1 MDDSMIKEG
10 LVLVH
15 GKGADN
21 RPLFYNH
28 SQVFNRDLSL
38 VVLKSFII
46 QEKRKTESNP
56 KLGKFVG
63 VNILE
68 TLAATGIRGIRYL
81 KELGDLVNLVTFND
95 LDRNSAEMIVKNAN
109 LNDVEKSK
117 FRVMCCDANLLS
129 SIFTPPPDVAK
140 YFQMAG
146 NIFRIPAGTLNVFT
160 DILKEFNKTVDAFLK
175 IVSVSDLEHKE
186 AESDTDDATI
196 NGEGVSRE
204 SYRNIVDVIDLDPYS
219 SATGFI
225 DSAVRSVRSGGILLI
240 TSTDMPTLC
249 GNNPLVSFY
258 KYGGTSFKSPF
269 CHELS
274 LRTLLYSVML
284 TASRYKRIIKPLL
297 SCSVDFYVRV
307 VVQVKYFPEECKK
320 VASNAG
326 LVLMCVQCHSYRIVN
341 LCEDFVFDSNSRNG
355 SEEKNKNDESY
366 ENAAESEQNKV
377 HKQRKRKH
385 KRPMITSNFAK
396 VCEECGGRMKVGG
409 PIYIG
414 PLHDKPFVE
423 NCIKLNGQIF
433 KTNDKKRR
441 KKECKEDE
449 VGESEEVNDEN
460 AVKDESLMNE
470 ENSINGN
477 VVNDDGDNEE
487 GMGEVEE
494 HDNPHLTGVT
504 MAKRIRGLLIS
515 IKEELDVPMFYSV
528 SDLCQIWNLST
539 ISPIVFKKVLENMG
553 YNASNFHRDPN
564 SIKTDAPN
572 HVVMDIIRTHAKNS
586 QKVPKH
592 EFFNREIDTL
602 GIDLDLKINR
612 VKQVPRWIP
621 NPTSHWG
628 PKKKHRTCSSS
639 IKS

>member
-15 GKGADN
+15 GKGTDN
-21 RPLFYNH
+21 KPLFYNH

-38 VVLKSFII
+38 IVLKSFII
-46 QEKRKTESNP
+46 QEKRKTGWLSVDYKFVESNP

-95 LDRNSAEMIVKNAN
+95 LDRNSAEMIVKNAS
-109 LNDVEKSK
+109 LNEVKRSK
-117 FRVMCCDANLLS
+117 FRVTCCDANLLS

-160 DILKEFNKTVDAFLK
+160 DVLKEFNKTVDAFLK
-175 IVSVSDLEHKE
+175 IVSVTDVELRGGNNV
-186 AESDTDDATI
+186 AEVRMV
-196 NGEGVSRE
+196 NGEEVTPE

-225 DSAVRSVRSGGILLI
+225 DSAVRSVKSGGILLI

-284 TASRYKRIIKPLL
+284 TASRYKRTMKPLI

-307 VVQVKYFPEECKK
+307 VVQVKYFPEECKR

-341 LCEDFVFDSNSRNG
+341 LCEDFNG
-355 SEEKNKNDESY
+355 DESEKNKAHN
-366 ENAAESEQNKV
+366 
-377 HKQRKRKH
+377 QRKRKH
-385 KRPMITSNFAK
+385 KRPMTTSNFAK

-414 PLHDKPFVE
+414 PLHDKQFVE
-423 NCIKLNGQIF
+423 NCIKLNGKIF
-433 KTNDKKRR
+433 KTNDKRR
-441 KKECKEDE
+441 RSPGCKKEEA
-449 VGESEEVNDEN
+449 GESEEVNDEN
-460 AVKDESLMNE
+460 AVKEESTTNV
-470 ENSINGN
+470 ENSINRN
-477 VVNDDGDNEE
+477 VVNDKGINEE
-487 GMGEVEE
+487 GVGEVEE
-494 HDNPHLTGVT
+494 RDNPHLTGVT
-504 MAKRIRGLLIS
+504 MAKRIRGLLLS

-539 ISPIVFKKVLENMG
+539 ISPIVFRKVLENMG
-553 YNASNFHRDPN
+553 YKASNFHRDPN

-612 VKQVPRWIP
+612 VKKVPRWIP

>member
-38 VVLKSFII
+38 IVLKSFII

-95 LDRNSAEMIVKNAN
+95 LDRNSAEMIMKNAS
-109 LNDVEKSK
+109 LNEVERRK
-117 FRVMCCDANLLS
+117 FRVTCCDANLLS

-146 NIFRIPAGTLNVFT
+146 NIFRIPAGTINVFT

-175 IVSVSDLEHKE
+175 IVSISDFKLKE
-186 AESDTDDATI
+186 AENEIGESMV
-196 NGEGVSRE
+196 NGEAVSLD

-225 DSAVRSVRSGGILLI
+225 DSAVRSVKSGGILLI

-326 LVLMCVQCHSYRIVN
+326 LVLLCVQCHSYRIVN
-341 LCEDFVFDSNSRNG
+341 LCEDFNG
-355 SEEKNKNDESY
+355 DQSD
-366 ENAAESEQNKV
+366 QNKV
-377 HKQRKRKH
+377 NKQRKRKH
-385 KRPMITSNFAK
+385 KRPMTISNFAK

-433 KTNDKKRR
+433 KTNNKKRR
-441 KKECKEDE
+441 KRGCKREE
-449 VGESEEVNDEN
+449 AGESEEVNYEN
-460 AVKDESLMNE
+460 EIKDESLMNN
-470 ENSINGN
+470 ENSMNEN
-477 VVNDDGDNEE
+477 AVNEDGVNEE
-487 GMGEVEE
+487 DIGEVEE
-494 HDNPHLTGVT
+494 DDNPHLTGVT

-515 IKEELDVPMFYSV
+515 VKEELEVPMFYSV

-539 ISPIVFKKVLENMG
+539 ISPIVFKKALENMG
-553 YNASNFHRDPN
+553 YKASNFHRDPN